1 METAAAMGNRDVA
14 AAMGNSDVPV
24 AMGNRD
30 VAAAMGN
37 SDVAVAMGNL
47 DVARPTSYGTAP
59 RPKPPLNAYANFHRY
74 FCGTPAYKD
83 ALKALG
89 PTKAV
94 GAPMQLTSKAW
105 AELPAAEKDGWRS
118 QAKAAKAAYNLEHY
132 GETPKEKR
140 VRKSS
145 SSDSGGG
152 APKTPK
158 TKFAMTE
165 TDIDIEIVTAG
176 SWTAFKMPSGAV
188 YVIAKQFG
196 SEADMRTA
204 QADKKAARKPY
215 SRKGGAPPPPP
226 PPSASGGSSDED
238 EAEEPEPEAEA
249 EPEPARKSKRAR
261 K

>member
-1 METAAAMGNRDVA
+1 M
-14 AAMGNSDVPV
+14 
-24 AMGNRD
+24 
-30 VAAAMGN
+30 
-37 SDVAVAMGNL
+37 
-47 DVARPTSYGTAP
+47 
-59 RPKPPLNAYANFHRY
+59 
-74 FCGTPAYKD
+74 
-83 ALKALG
+83 G

-94 GAPMQLTSKAW
+94 GAPMKLTSAAW
-105 AELPAAEKDGWRS
+105 AELPAAEKAGWRS

-132 GETPKEKR
+132 GELPKEPSRK
-140 VRKSS
+140 RKSS
-145 SSDSGGG
+145 SDSDSGDG
-152 APKTPK
+152 APKT
-158 TKFAMTE
+158 KFVMTE

-226 PPSASGGSSDED
+226 PSASGASSSDED
-238 EAEEPEPEAEA
+238 EAEELEPEAEP